1 MRRRTLLTGALAGAA
16 PLAGGALAGC
26 SNSGAAAGSSG
37 ARTVISYGMWDP
49 LQVAGMQK
57 IIREFRKEHPDIDVK
72 IQVTPFSSYWTTLKT
87 AMRGGSAP
95 DVFWINAV
103 NLQLYASEG
112 VLEPLDRYIERDGV
126 DMGVHPEELLQMYTY
141 EGSRYAMPKDF
152 DTIALWYNKELF
164 DKKGIKYPDEH
175 WTWDDVRDAAAE
187 LTDPRAGVHGI
198 AAEMSRQYTFYNTI
212 AQADGYVL
220 RDGRS
225 GFGDPRTIDGL
236 RFWTDLI
243 DRGHSPSQSAMT
255 DTRGR
260 QLYLSEKVAMNYDVS
275 SQAPTLYAAPAIK
288 DHGDVAVLPK
298 GRRRATTIHGLA
310 AAVSGKSR
318 HTEAAWQFVKFL
330 GSRKAAEI
338 QGREGITIPS
348 YEGTQDIWVKSMPE
362 FGVRAFIDQLAYAVP
377 YPASK
382 LTPVWE
388 NLQPQLLGG
397 PFTGKGGIED
407 AARTLGRQM
416 DLALEQE
423 R

>member
-1 MRRRTLLTGALAGAA
+1 MRRRTLLAGALAATPVAAGAA
-16 PLAGGALAGC
+16 TGCSAGGA
-26 SNSGAAAGSSG
+26 S
-37 ARTVISYGMWDP
+37 ARTSGGRTTISYGMWDQ
-49 LQVAGMQK
+49 LQVAGMEK
-57 IIREFRKEHPDIDVK
+57 IIKAFEAEHPKISVS
-72 IQVTPFSSYWTTLKT
+72 IQVTPFTSYWTTLKT

-95 DVFWINAV
+95 DVFWMNAV

-112 VLEPLDRYIERDGV
+112 VLEPLDPFIERDGF
-126 DMGVHPEELLQMYTY
+126 DMGVHPEELLRMYTY
-141 EGSRYAMPKDF
+141 ERTRYAMPKDF
-152 DTIALWYNKELF
+152 DTIGLWYNKELF
-164 DKKGIKYPDEH
+164 DKAGIKYPDES
-175 WTWDDVRDAAAE
+175 WTWDTVRDAAAE

-198 AAEMSRQYTFYNTI
+198 AAEMSRQYTYYNSI
-212 AQADGYVL
+212 AQAGGYVI

-260 QLYLSEKVAMNYDVS
+260 QLYLSEKVAMNYDLS
-275 SQAPTLYAAPAIK
+275 AMASQMYAEPAIK
-288 DHGDVAVLPK
+288 DHGAVAVLPK
-298 GRRRATTIHGLA
+298 GRERGTTIHGLA
-310 AAVSGKSR
+310 NAISGKSPN
-318 HTEAAWQFVKFL
+318 TEAAWEFVRFL

-338 QGREGITIPS
+338 QAREGVTISS
-348 YEGTQDIWVKSMPE
+348 YEGTQDAWVKSMPE
-362 FGVRAFIDQLAYAVP
+362 FDLKVFTDMLDYAVP

-382 LTPVWE
+382 YTTVWE

-407 AARTLGRQM
+407 ASRTLGRQM

-423 R
+423 K